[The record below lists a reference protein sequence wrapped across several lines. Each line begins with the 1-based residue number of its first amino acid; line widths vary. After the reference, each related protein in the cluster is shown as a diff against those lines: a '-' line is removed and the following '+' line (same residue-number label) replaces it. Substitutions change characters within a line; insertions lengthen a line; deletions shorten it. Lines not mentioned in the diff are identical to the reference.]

1 MKKNEEDKQK
11 EFIDSTLQKLKENIT
26 NFITKTNYSSIQSLY
41 LLQQIDDYQKVNTE
55 LSQKKIIQQKN
66 LSNENSS
73 IKNEI
78 ILPLLLDA
86 KNPKI
91 PYKKE
96 SIYSSNISQKKKENT
111 KKSEKISIKN
121 INDIF
126 NPSLSIQ
133 DSLLTEI
140 KHLKNKEYLKYCNE
154 YRNQRY
160 FHPKYIDKEGNFII
174 KKEDMDQGILNMINK
189 GLIPRSVDMTR
200 AIGIGGSPLN
210 VQKKIYQNRK
220 MNRIYTKAEV
230 ATGNLNKGKY
240 HKYDVDELYTN
251 INNINNNYQ
260 KVKLEPID
268 KDWGIK
274 SKRKVPFYHE
284 TLLDKKNNASNT
296 SVHSA
301 KTVNNINIENN
312 NSNNYNNSSNI
323 NSNSNII
330 NNNNLF
336 ITGGN
341 TNLSEIQEVTD
352 SNVINNISAIKYKNN
367 SSIKLNNSVSTNYNS
382 RSRQI
387 NNNASKQLNSY
398 SKTIKIEDDTYKTF
412 TEFISSF
419 DMNNNIIIS
428 FESYKIVKDKNY
440 DKFIH
445 ENTEKIFQIENIIN
459 NMCSLFKKLN
469 IINTKIDSNK
479 ILCLLKYYNYHIEN
493 ITNKDLLYCMTNE
506 EIEINGFNAKDEQNL
521 YQKIREAFI
530 IRIQKMIRRKLAYNK
545 YQFFKALNV
554 NVTFLQSHY
563 RRFIAQ
569 VKVKKNLEEEK
580 NKIHNKFVE
589 LFNEFKSKWDN
600 IQNKS
605 RIEIH
610 YFSISNDSYTNCLI
624 DKFSLKEALQLNRLI
639 RLVDPN
645 LEIIYILPFH
655 LNDEILTY
663 YISLLENIGIKKIE
677 DRLHFFVP
685 EATEFFPCNYNLAK
699 LIYFSPKLIKE
710 IKTMIKYKE
719 AYIIPGE
726 ISHLDERLCYLFD
739 KPIMMGNISQI
750 DLIFNKSG
758 IKSVLELN
766 EIPFPISAW
775 DIKTEEEFYSSLAHL
790 IVTYPTIQVWLFK
803 CNLETNGK
811 GIAYLNIGNI
821 DIINELKL
829 EQKNNPEFTNELY
842 QEKLYYLLNN
852 ILNKNVKFSFPNLYT
867 NWEQFLKKF
876 LAQKGVIECCPTKNL
891 DGIMNN
897 PCLPLFIEPNGKIKI
912 LPSYDK
918 INVGYFKNIATTS
931 PQNSINNAELNKIGE
946 QIGNFLYSQEIIGY
960 VTLEFITF
968 HDGKKVC
975 YWGLDMKYGVTNQ
988 ICDLQFSYILYIQSS
1003 IIKKNRNY
1011 FNYLLADEM
1020 KEESKVKNI
1029 SSNSSNV
1036 NYINNEDYETN
1047 SYLSSSE
1054 NCANIVDYKKYNYIL
1069 SDVMAFNINYISTDL
1084 IKEIKLKDFLKE
1096 FRFSKLVFDKET
1108 KEGIIFNLCDTLESG
1123 IFGICGVLNLDV
1135 IEMNSPNLR
1144 LWKMIY
1150 KVIETMK
1157 DYIYKSQKKLMI
1169 NKLNKGFL
1177 EKPRNDQI
1185 DFHDIINKVKSM
1197 LKEKELEKKKEDD
1210 KRKIIENTSFL

>member
-11 EFIDSTLQKLKENIT
+11 EFINSTLQKLKENIN
-26 NFITKTNYSSIQSLY
+26 NFITTTNYSNIQSLY
-41 LLQQIDDYQKVNTE
+41 LLQKIDDYQKVN
-55 LSQKKIIQQKN
+55 SQSNQQKIIQQQ
-66 LSNENSS
+66 NSS
-73 IKNEI
+73 NDSNSIRNEI
-78 ILPLLLDA
+78 ILPYLLDA

-91 PYKKE
+91 PFKKE
-96 SIYSSNISQKKKENT
+96 SLYSSNLSQRKKENN
-111 KKSEKISIKN
+111 KKPEKNNIN

-126 NPSLSIQ
+126 NHSLSVQ
-133 DSLLTEI
+133 DSLLSEI

-160 FHPKYIDKEGNFII
+160 YHPKYIDKEGNFII
-174 KKEDMDQGILNMINK
+174 KKEDMDQGILSMINK
-189 GLIPRSVDMTR
+189 GLIPHSVNISKAMEL
-200 AIGIGGSPLN
+200 GGSPFS
-210 VQKKIYQNRK
+210 VTKKNYQNKK

-240 HKYDVDELYTN
+240 KKYDVDELYTN
-251 INNINNNYQ
+251 SNNNNNYP

-284 TLLDKKNNASNT
+284 TLIDKKINASSS

-301 KTVNNINIENN
+301 QTKSNKIDRNINKINNTNNID
-312 NSNNYNNSSNI
+312 I
-323 NSNSNII
+323 NI

-341 TNLSEIQEVTD
+341 LNLSEIQEITD
-352 SNVINNISAIKYKNN
+352 SNVINNISGIKAKNN

-387 NNNASKQLNSY
+387 NASKQLNSY
-398 SKTIKIEDDTYKTF
+398 SKTIKIEEDTIKTF
-412 TEFISSF
+412 TEYLSSI

-428 FESYKIVKDKNY
+428 FEGFKIVKNKNY
-440 DKFIH
+440 EKFIN
-445 ENTEKIFQIENIIN
+445 ENTEKIFQIENILT
-459 NMCSLFKKLN
+459 NMCNLFKKLN

-479 ILCLLKYYNYHIEN
+479 ILCLLKYYNNRIEN
-493 ITNKDLLYCMTNE
+493 ITNKDLLYCLAND
-506 EIEINGFNAKDEQNL
+506 EIESNGFNVKDEQNL

-530 IRIQKMIRRKLAYNK
+530 IRIQKMIRKKLAYNK
-545 YQFFKALNV
+545 YQFLKALNI

-563 RRFIAQ
+563 RRYIIQ
-569 VKVKKNLEEEK
+569 KKSKKMLEEEK
-580 NKIHNKFVE
+580 TNIHNRFME
-589 LFNEFKSKWDN
+589 LFNEFKSKWDK
-600 IQNKS
+600 IQNKA
-605 RIEIH
+605 RTEIH

-645 LEIIYILPFH
+645 LEIIYILPFN

-663 YISLLENIGIKKIE
+663 YISLLENIGIKNIE

-685 EATEFFPCNYNLAK
+685 EATEFFPSNYNLAK
-699 LIYFSPKLIKE
+699 LIYFSPKLISE
-710 IKTMIKYKE
+710 IKSMIKYKE
-719 AYIIPGE
+719 TYIIPGE
-726 ISHLDERLCYLFD
+726 ISHLDERLCYIFD
-739 KPIMMGNISQI
+739 KPIMMGNINQI

-790 IVTYPTIQVWLFK
+790 IVTYPAIQIWLFK

-821 DIINELKL
+821 NVINEFKL
-829 EQKNNPEFTNELY
+829 EQKSNPEFTNELY
-842 QEKLYYLLNN
+842 QERLYYLLNN

-867 NWEQFLKKF
+867 NWEQFLQKF

-912 LPSYDK
+912 LPSFEK
-918 INVGYFKNIATTS
+918 INVDYFKNIVTTS

-946 QIGNFLYSQEIIGY
+946 QIGNFLYSQEIIGF

-968 HDGKKVC
+968 HDGKKIC
-975 YWGLDMKYGVTNQ
+975 YWGLDMKYGITNP

-1020 KEESKVKNI
+1020 KEETRTKNI
-1029 SSNSSNV
+1029 SSNTSNV
-1036 NYINNEDYETN
+1036 NMINYEENESN
-1047 SYLSSSE
+1047 SYSNTE
-1054 NCANIVDYKKYNYIL
+1054 NCSSIVDYKKYNYIL
-1069 SDVMAFNINYISTDL
+1069 SDVIAFNINYISTDL

-1096 FRFSKLVFDKET
+1096 FRFSKIVFDKET

-1157 DYIYKSQKKLMI
+1157 EYIYKSQKKLMI
-1169 NKLNKGFL
+1169 NKLSKGFL

-1197 LKEKELEKKKEDD
+1197 MKEKELEKKKEDN
-1210 KRKIIENTSFL
+1210 KRKIIENASFL